1 MLVLSLFLVPAS
13 VHTYCENRPIAGV
26 FDAVSLLVGVTLG
39 LSTAD
44 TRAGRVV
51 KVAGLIL
58 SVFAMAINTAF
69 IVWATN
75 TCRHMFDLLK

>member
-1 MLVLSLFLVPAS
+1 VLLLSLLLVPAS
-13 VHTYCENRPIAGV
+13 VHTYCENRPIAGL
-26 FDAVSLLVGVTLG
+26 FGAVSLLVGFVLV

-44 TRAGRVV
+44 TRTGRVV
-51 KVAGLIL
+51 KIAGLIL
-58 SVFAMAINTAF
+58 SVFAMTISAAF